1 MKEIK
6 FKYVVLGLL
15 LLSIIGCKKEDLL
28 YDLYPNSELEL
39 PILIR
44 FDNKDC
50 FLDENS
56 SAIKFCLDSSS
67 IQNFNP
73 FTEFND
79 ESRVMFGTTELI
91 NNQIN
96 HFGTLEYG
104 VLYPI
109 SIEYDNEI
117 RDFTIEFTTTPMLRI
132 VTKNDFNA
140 TTKVPTK
147 ITINY
152 NQLDKV
158 NDTFWAGTEYR
169 GKSSLAYDKKS
180 FGFRIYNSIE
190 KNTAVKKT
198 LFNMTSSED
207 WILDAMYIDQSRM
220 RNIASFEIWDLMSSD
235 QSNIAIKGHYI
246 EVYHNNENLG
256 LYSLNE
262 DLSVDL
268 LDLEEE
274 SSLYKGLDNSIHTK
288 FEEVPDDTP
297 SGSIWAQWEQV
308 YPSYSSSLRWESFE
322 ELCKLIVESDD
333 NTFEDEIFDHLEMG
347 NVIDYYL
354 FVNMAGAYDNVGK
367 NWYFVQREQGDKFI
381 IVPWDLDATWGKDA
395 FGNNISSSIVIS
407 NGLFSRLIE
416 LDVDNFNSEVT
427 DRWNELRLDVFSSSN
442 LLDIFS
448 KKFDNLK
455 VTGQYENENK
465 TWQLNLDP
473 ELEQNYIENWINERL
488 AFLDDFFN

>member
-1 MKEIK
+1 
-6 FKYVVLGLL
+6 
-15 LLSIIGCKKEDLL
+15 
-28 YDLYPNSELEL
+28 
-39 PILIR
+39 
-44 FDNKDC
+44 
-50 FLDENS
+50 
-56 SAIKFCLDSSS
+56 
-67 IQNFNP
+67 
-73 FTEFND
+73 
-79 ESRVMFGTTELI
+79 
-91 NNQIN
+91 
-96 HFGTLEYG
+96 
-104 VLYPI
+104 
-109 SIEYDNEI
+109 
-117 RDFTIEFTTTPMLRI
+117 
-132 VTKNDFNA
+132 
-140 TTKVPTK
+140 
-147 ITINY
+147 
-152 NQLDKV
+152 
-158 NDTFWAGTEYR
+158 
-169 GKSSLAYDKKS
+169 
-180 FGFRIYNSIE
+180 
-190 KNTAVKKT
+190 
-198 LFNMTSSED
+198 MTSSED

-220 RNIASFEIWDLMSSD
+220 RNIASFEIWDLISSD